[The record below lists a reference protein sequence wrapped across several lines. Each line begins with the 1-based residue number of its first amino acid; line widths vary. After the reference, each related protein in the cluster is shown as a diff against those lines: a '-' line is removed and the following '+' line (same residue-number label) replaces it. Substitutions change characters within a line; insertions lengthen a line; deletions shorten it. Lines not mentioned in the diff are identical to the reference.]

1 MQEQNHSLRRRHRPA
16 PFVANASIAILLAGL
31 AACSHRSINAVEGS
45 LQVPAD
51 TKVVAIEV
59 QNGSVRLKRGPA
71 GQIAYR
77 GDVRRSAESAEQ
89 LARLDALPAAFTAA
103 PDPAQPGRLVV
114 QGPRVEAAELG
125 PNFLAVEAELT
136 LPPGVDVTLAIAG
149 SGHIEAEGL
158 EGSLDLATR
167 RGDLRLMRCS
177 GSTVLRTSQG
187 MTIVYDHRG
196 DLDIKATLGDMQ
208 VFVREP
214 GKVLRLVTG
223 QGNVQCLIPADTG
236 FRLDARA
243 QTGKVANGFGFPVD
257 QSSYTGVMVG
267 DRGDQRTQIVLR
279 TEKGHLSLSHKTF
292 D

>member
-1 MQEQNHSLRRRHRPA
+1 MQEQTPSPRRPRHA
-16 PFVANASIAILLAGL
+16 ASSVAKALAATVLACL
-31 AACSHRSINAVEGS
+31 AACSHRSVNQTEGV
-45 LQVPAD
+45 LQVPAG

-59 QNGSVRLKRGPA
+59 QNGSVRMKRGSA

-77 GDVRRSAESAEQ
+77 GDVRRNAESAEQ
-89 LARLDALPAAFTAA
+89 LARLDAISAAFTATM
-103 PDPAQPGRLVV
+103 DPAQPERLVV
-114 QGPRVEAAELG
+114 QSPRVAEGELG
-125 PNFLAVEAELT
+125 PNFLAVEVELT

-149 SGHIEAEGL
+149 SGHIEAEEI
-158 EGSLDLATR
+158 EGTLDFTTR

-177 GSTVLRTSQG
+177 GSAVLRTSQG

-196 DLDIKATLGDMQ
+196 DLDIKTSLGDMQ

-223 QGNVQCLIPADTG
+223 QGNVQCLVPANTG
-236 FRLDARA
+236 FKLDARA
-243 QTGKVANGFGFPVD
+243 QTGKVANGFGIPV
-257 QSSYTGVMVG
+257 QQTYSGVMVG
-267 DRGDQRTQIVLR
+267 ERGDQRTQIVLR